1 MKNNKGDTLVEV
13 LVSIVILGI
22 ICLAVSQLLLSI
34 KKSQRAVETT
44 DNITMELEK
53 IMEIFTNSPTSFSKN
68 LQLFYSE
75 ENIYWS
81 SNKYYIYYD
90 SIFNLSTSND
100 KNYFIIE
107 ISNDENLYTIDV
119 TIYKNSKKYQLNEIA
134 QRRTVKV

>member
-34 KKSQRAVETT
+34 KKSQRAVETN

-53 IMEIFTNSPTSFSKN
+53 IMEIFTNSPTSFSTN

-75 ENIYWS
+75 KNIYWS

-107 ISNDENLYTIDV
+107 ISNEENLYTIDV
-119 TIYKNSKKYQLNEIA
+119 TIYKNSKKIS
-134 QRRTVKV
+134 TK

>member
-119 TIYKNSKKYQLNEIA
+119 TIYKNSKKCQLNEIA